1 MDSNKQMADL
11 LFKNITKTPDDYEQ
25 MYPKRNLEE
34 GAVVTRFAPSPTGF
48 LHFGGLFAAFIGK
61 TATKSTNGV
70 FYLRI
75 EDTDKKREVEN
86 GVSLIVKGLNDFGI
100 EIDEGMLSET
110 DEKGAYGPYT
120 QSKRKDIYQA
130 YVKSLVEQGLAYPC
144 FMTEEE
150 LATIREKQESEK
162 LLPGVYG
169 EFAKYRDITVEE
181 AQKRIENGDE
191 YVVRL
196 KSPGKE
202 DKRIKF
208 KDVIKGE
215 IEMPENILDVV
226 LLKKDGTPTYHFA
239 HVVDDHLMRTTHVI
253 RGDEW
258 ISSVPIHLQLFWL
271 CGLKPP
277 KYAHISPIMKE
288 ENGGKRKLS
297 KRKDPEAAV
306 SYYSE
311 VGYPKGAIWEYLMT
325 LANSNY
331 EDWRLANP
339 NEDIDNFKFSF
350 SKMSKAGALFDMVKL
365 ADVSK
370 NYICRLSAEE
380 VYEMV
385 TDWAKENNKKLY
397 KLLVDDEE
405 YAIKPMNCPGGILVY
420 QNEMHSYRDLP
431 LRYAEL
437 GLVHRHELSGALHG
451 LFRVRAFTQDDAH
464 VFMLPEQ
471 MQSELMKVIELFDRI
486 YNDES
491 QEREFNFKCY
501 GADINPAAIEI
512 AEKNIRS
519 AGLMKYIELRTQ
531 PFQQC
536 TEAPQPGIM
545 VTNPPY
551 GERISSRDLLGLYN
565 MIGERVKHVFTG
577 YKVWILSYKDEC
589 FDKIG
594 LKPSEKM
601 KLMNGSLECEYR
613 CYDIFEGKIK
623 DYKKA
628 LNEEGEARPSRPERP
643 SFERKPDRSSRPN
656 FRTDRMDR
664 PARRFA
670 AAHAEDDNER
680 TPFIPGKRYFGDDR
694 ADGRPARR
702 DFVGKRPVKRHFKD
716 DEEFGG
722 KKKFGDR
729 SFKKPFKRRGKDDF
743 ED

>member
-277 KYAHISPIMKE
+277 KYAHISPIMKA
-288 ENGGKRKLS
+288 R
-297 KRKDPEAAV
+297 
-306 SYYSE
+306 
-311 VGYPKGAIWEYLMT
+311 
-325 LANSNY
+325 
-331 EDWRLANP
+331 
-339 NEDIDNFKFSF
+339 NEH
-350 SKMSKAGALFDMVKL
+350 
-365 ADVSK
+365 
-370 NYICRLSAEE
+370 
-380 VYEMV
+380 V
-385 TDWAKENNKKLY
+385 TD
-397 KLLVDDEE
+397 
-405 YAIKPMNCPGGILVY
+405 
-420 QNEMHSYRDLP
+420 
-431 LRYAEL
+431 
-437 GLVHRHELSGALHG
+437 
-451 LFRVRAFTQDDAH
+451 
-464 VFMLPEQ
+464 
-471 MQSELMKVIELFDRI
+471 
-486 YNDES
+486 
-491 QEREFNFKCY
+491 QE
-501 GADINPAAIEI
+501 
-512 AEKNIRS
+512 
-519 AGLMKYIELRTQ
+519 
-531 PFQQC
+531 
-536 TEAPQPGIM
+536 
-545 VTNPPY
+545 
-551 GERISSRDLLGLYN
+551 
-565 MIGERVKHVFTG
+565 
-577 YKVWILSYKDEC
+577 
-589 FDKIG
+589 
-594 LKPSEKM
+594 
-601 KLMNGSLECEYR
+601 
-613 CYDIFEGKIK
+613 
-623 DYKKA
+623 
-628 LNEEGEARPSRPERP
+628 
-643 SFERKPDRSSRPN
+643 KPDRYEDRLQVIRQIRNRVEKLVSSYGL
-656 FRTDRMDR
+656 DGG
-664 PARRFA
+664 
-670 AAHAEDDNER
+670 E
-680 TPFIPGKRYFGDDR
+680 IV
-694 ADGRPARR
+694 ADIAS
-702 DFVGKRPVKRHFKD
+702 DY
-716 DEEFGG
+716 
-722 KKKFGDR
+722 
-729 SFKKPFKRRGKDDF
+729 F
-743 ED
+743 EDYVNYKEPELDITNDEFIAILQKI